1 MSGLRPCPF
10 CGGDAHVKEVVSA
23 CEMLYTVGC
32 SDSECMGHETW
43 LLKPT
48 KEEAIAAWNRRTE
61 RTCLAKPYEVES
73 RKDVPMTTD
82 DKRNEIAAKLRKA
95 ASENNADIACALNDA
110 LRGETKQRGVNED
123 CKNCASATLRE
134 IADLI
139 EPSYK
144 PDAKY
149 EAWYNSLS
157 HYGDERGGPSTIR
170 ELIEEIVWTAL
181 TVDLGPNGNTDPS
194 TGIDEGGVYTN
205 NLFAEWE
212 REASRLSGGIDRDAL
227 LALADEMEDNDVTYS
242 VSTQYVLDDYARRIR
257 EACGEV
263 VA

>member
-1 MSGLRPCPF
+1 MI
-10 CGGDAHVKEVVSA
+10 
-23 CEMLYTVGC
+23 
-32 SDSECMGHETW
+32 SD
-43 LLKPT
+43 
-48 KEEAIAAWNRRTE
+48 TE
-61 RTCLAKPYEVES
+61 RREVARMLRELADYCDENEMS
-73 RKDVPMTTD
+73 LSD
-82 DKRNEIAAKLRKA
+82 DDWPGILSDYIWPEDGGYHIY
-95 ASENNADIACALNDA
+95 D
-110 LRGETKQRGVNED
+110 ED
-123 CKNCASATLRE
+123 CRRL
-134 IADLI
+134 ADLI

-205 NLFAEWE
+205 KLFAEWE

-227 LALADEMEDNDVTYS
+227 LALADEMEEFGNLPIKNPGIRVLHNDDFS
-242 VSTQYVLDDYARRIR
+242 RELGYARRIR
-257 EACGEV
+257 EAVG
-263 VA
+263 A